1 MKVSMGVQ
9 SASSAGIAL
18 SSMSSSMGHMSPRPV
33 LSEEEEI
40 QRRVAEEV
48 SKRFE
53 EELRLLEHGRNR
65 RLSAETTSVE
75 TSEEE
80 IRRIAD
86 EMVKKRLDEGNI
98 TTDLLRCC
106 TTLTLP
112 HIVLSL
118 TSHIIHTIT
127 YFLS

>member
-1 MKVSMGVQ
+1 
-9 SASSAGIAL
+9 
-18 SSMSSSMGHMSPRPV
+18 MGHTSTLPI
-33 LSEEEEI
+33 LNEEEEI

-65 RLSAETTSVE
+65 RLSVEASVE

-98 TTDLLRCC
+98 TDDLYCVVQ
-106 TTLTLP
+106 
-112 HIVLSL
+112 H
-118 TSHIIHTIT
+118 
-127 YFLS
+127 

>member
-1 MKVSMGVQ
+1 MGVP
-9 SASSAGIAL
+9 STSSAGIAT
-18 SSMSSSMGHMSPRPV
+18 SSMSSSMVHLPLPPV
-33 LSEEEEI
+33 LNEEEEI

-65 RLSAETTSVE
+65 RMSAETVSVE

-86 EMVKKRLDEGNI
+86 ELVKKRLDEGSKHVRF
-98 TTDLLRCC
+98 T
-106 TTLTLP
+106 
-112 HIVLSL
+112 SL
-118 TSHIIHTIT
+118 
-127 YFLS
+127 